1 MSDKEKAKQFFDGV
15 IYNAA
20 KMTGDT
26 TAIMPIIQ
34 RLCNELGIT
43 ESLDEIVENNKRLQ
57 EKELENEREK
67 AAASIAALAAGYDKA
82 DQSARQNIID
92 SLQREC
98 NTLNKTA
105 ASGKRNRYS
114 SWADFVNKCKSY
126 DPSKDFRPSM
136 LAGLRFPDGTLSYIG
151 ARPGGGK
158 STMLINIA
166 REALAA
172 GRKVFLVNLEMVDRA
187 VNTNF
192 ILSLMYGSADNE
204 QRKELDGITEPN
216 RKYYSLFKNE
226 SDTRETFDNLRKT
239 AMEKMP
245 SLLESNL
252 FIYDGAGES
261 LETIISEIERKLTAG
276 DVVLIDYVQR
286 LSPPKNTNDQQ
297 YIKIKLISNA
307 LLTLALTKKLV
318 IISGAQFGRQS
329 KENRDKCKE
338 ATMDD
343 FREGGDIEQ
352 DAHNAV
358 AIEKIT
364 DNEENDTGRYI
375 HVLKAREGG
384 ATYKRQKLDC
394 NFNYLFIGGIEGE
407 YNHNG
412 QAIDPVDNK
421 ESRKT
426 GEKSSDNK
434 LWKPRENA

>member
-15 IYNAA
+15 IYSAA

-26 TAIMPIIQ
+26 TAIMTIIQ
-34 RLCNELGIT
+34 ELCNKLGIT
-43 ESLDEIVENNKRLQ
+43 ESLDNIAENNKRLQ

-67 AAASIAALAAGYDKA
+67 AAASIAVIAAGYDKA

-92 SLQREC
+92 GIQREYI
-98 NTLNKTA
+98 TLNKTA
-105 ASGKRNRYS
+105 VSGKRNRYS
-114 SWADFVNKCKSY
+114 SWADYVNKCKSY

-136 LAGLRFPDGTLSYIG
+136 LAGLRFPDGTSSYIG
-151 ARPGGGK
+151 ARTGNGK

-166 REALAA
+166 NEALAA
-172 GRKVFLVNLEMVDRA
+172 GRKVFLVNLEMVDRT

-192 ILSLMYGSADNE
+192 ILSSMYNSATAE
-204 QRKELDGITEPN
+204 QRRELDGITDPKM
-216 RKYYSLFKNE
+216 KYYSLFKNE
-226 SDTRETFDNLRKT
+226 SDTRETFDNLRET
-239 AMEKMP
+239 AMKKM
-245 SLLESNL
+245 SLLLEDKL

-261 LETIISEIERKLTAG
+261 LETIISEIEIKLTAG

-286 LSPPKNTNDQQ
+286 LLPPKNTNDQQ

-307 LLTLALTKKLV
+307 LLTLALNKKLV

-329 KENRDKCKE
+329 KDNRGKE
-338 ATMDD
+338 ATLED

-364 DNEENDTGRYI
+364 DNKGNDIGRYI

-384 ATYKRQKLDC
+384 AAYKRQKLDC
-394 NFNYLFIGGIEGE
+394 NFNYIFIGGIVGE
-407 YNHNG
+407 YNHND
-412 QAIDPVDNK
+412 QAIGPNK

-426 GEKSSDNK
+426 GENLPDNI
-434 LWKPRENA
+434 WSPGENE

>member
-1 MSDKEKAKQFFDGV
+1 MSEKETTKQFFDGV

-26 TAIMPIIQ
+26 TAIMPVIQ
-34 RLCNELGIT
+34 RLCNELEIT
-43 ESLDEIVENNKRLQ
+43 ESLDDIAENNKRLQ

-67 AAASIAALAAGYDKA
+67 AAASIAVLAAGYDKA

-92 SLQREC
+92 TLQREC

-114 SWADFVNKCKSY
+114 SWADYVNKCKSY
-126 DPSKDFRPSM
+126 DPSKDFKPSM

-151 ARPGGGK
+151 ARPGIGK
-158 STMLINIA
+158 SAMLINIA

-172 GRKVFLVNLEMVDRA
+172 ERKVFLVNLEMVDRA
-187 VNTNF
+187 VDTNF
-192 ILSLMYGSADNE
+192 VLSFMYGSADDE
-204 QRKELDGITEPN
+204 KRKELDNIAEPHW
-216 RKYYSLFKNE
+216 KYYSLFKNE
-226 SDTRETFDNLRKT
+226 SDTRETFDNLL
-239 AMEKMP
+239 KMATEEMP
-245 SLLESNL
+245 LLFENKL

-307 LLTLALTKKLV
+307 LLTLALNKKLV

-329 KENRDKCKE
+329 KENRGKE

-352 DAHNAV
+352 DAHNAI

-364 DNEENDTGRYI
+364 DNEGNDTGRYI

-384 ATYKRQKLDC
+384 ATYRRQRLDC
-394 NFNYLFIGGIEGE
+394 NFNYLFIGGITGE
-407 YNHNG
+407 YDHIKQISN
-412 QAIDPVDNK
+412 ADNEEAQTK
-421 ESRKT
+421 PKI
-426 GEKSSDNK
+426 
-434 LWKPRENA
+434 WKPGESK